1 MLAILDDM
9 KKFARLIKTLDS
21 TNKTTIKVQALAD
34 YFKVAGDTDKVW
46 TIAILSHRRPPR
58 PVNTTLLREWASEL
72 ANIPL
77 WLFEESYHIVGDLAE
92 TIALVVPSTQT
103 STEKS
108 LTRFLKE
115 MIALKKKPDEEKK
128 AYLYENWKVLD
139 YYERFVFCK
148 LITGSFRIGVSQ
160 KLMTRALAKATDIDE
175 DILAYKLMGN
185 WNPNKISFQELILEE
200 NESDYLSKPYPFYL
214 AYAIEG
220 DVSDLGDVNDWS
232 AEHKWDGIRS
242 QVILRNDEIFVW
254 SRGEELVTDK
264 YPEFGKFVGVIPNG
278 TVIDG
283 EILPFPKEQIGT
295 FNDLQK
301 RIGRKTVSKN
311 LLKKVPVI
319 LKAYDLL
326 EWEGKDIRNT
336 PFIDRRRLLET
347 LFRSVRPPGRLE
359 SARHRRSRGPASEK
373 VASRIRQSAGSETD
387 GETIKSIASKTA
399 PKQAKGTKNKDQPA
413 EMPVSSAVEIPLHL
427 SETIHFNSWEEAAK
441 ERERSREVR
450 SEGLM
455 LKRKDSPYL
464 VGRKKGDWWKWKVDP
479 LTIDAVLTYA
489 MRGHGRRSNLFTDY
503 TFALWDEK
511 EDGERELVT
520 FAKAYS
526 GLTDA
531 EFRKVDNWIKRNTLE
546 RFGPVRSVTPHH
558 VFEIA
563 FEGIAPSTR
572 HKSGVATRFPR
583 ILRWRKDKKIEEAN
597 TLSDLKR
604 LIPSLTSESG

>member
-1 MLAILDDM
+1 M
-9 KKFARLIKTLDS
+9 KKFAALIKALDS
-21 TNKTTIKVQALAD
+21 TNKTNTKVQALTD
-34 YFKVAGDTDKVW
+34 YFKVVNDKDKVW

-92 TIALVVPSTQT
+92 TIALVIPSSKK

-108 LTRFLKE
+108 LTQFLEE
-115 MIALKKKPDEEKK
+115 MISLKKKSDVDKK
-128 AYLYENWKVLD
+128 NYLYQNWGVLD
-139 YYERFVFCK
+139 YYERFVFTK
-148 LITGSFRIGVSQ
+148 LITGGFRIGVSQ
-160 KLMTRALAKATDIDE
+160 KLMTRALANATEIDE

-185 WNPNKISFQELILEE
+185 WNPDQISFQELILEE

-220 DVSDLGDVNDWS
+220 EAKDLGDVTDWS
-232 AEHKWDGIRS
+232 VEHKWDGIRS
-242 QVILRNDEIFVW
+242 QVIVRNDELFVW

-264 YPEFGKFVGVIPNG
+264 YPEFHSFVGIIPNG

-283 EILPFPKEQIGT
+283 EILPFPDGEIGT
-295 FNDLQK
+295 FNDLQT
-301 RIGRKTVSKN
+301 RIGRKTVSKSI
-311 LLKKVPVI
+311 LKKVPVI

-326 EWEGKDIRNT
+326 EWERKDIRSKT
-336 PFIDRRRLLET
+336 FRERRRLLEHMFSTVTSSEVEKPTVISTT
-347 LFRSVRPPGRLE
+347 LNHPTNEKEDPE
-359 SARHRRSRGPASEK
+359 RSRS
-373 VASRIRQSAGSETD
+373 
-387 GETIKSIASKTA
+387 
-399 PKQAKGTKNKDQPA
+399 NL
-413 EMPVSSAVEIPLHL
+413 PLYL
-427 SETIHFNSWEEAAK
+427 SETMNFSTWEEVAE
-441 ERERSREVR
+441 ERALSREKH

-455 LKRKDSPYL
+455 LKRRDSPYL

-503 TFALWDEK
+503 TFGLWDENEK
-511 EDGERELVT
+511 GEKELVT

-531 EFRKVDNWIKRNTLE
+531 EFRKVDAWIKKNTLE
-546 RFGPVRSVTPHH
+546 RFGPVRSVTPQH

-563 FEGIAPSTR
+563 FEGIALSKR

-583 ILRWRKDKKIEEAN
+583 ILRWRKDKTIHEADSLETLKQLIE
-597 TLSDLKR
+597 
-604 LIPSLTSESG
+604 